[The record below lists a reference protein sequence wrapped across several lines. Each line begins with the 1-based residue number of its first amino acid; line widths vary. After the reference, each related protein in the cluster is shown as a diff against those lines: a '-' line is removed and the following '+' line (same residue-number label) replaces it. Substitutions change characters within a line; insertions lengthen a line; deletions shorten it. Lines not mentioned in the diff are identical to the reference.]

1 MKSARRNISTH
12 ILPAHHT
19 ITLNNVTIKG
29 EPINQLGNK
38 QWCFNMPASADVKNC
53 IELEL

>member
-1 MKSARRNISTH
+1 MKSARRIISTL

-29 EPINQLGNK
+29 EPVNQGFNK
-38 QWCFNMPASADVKNC
+38 QRCLICRQAPM
-53 IELEL
+53 LQLY

>member
-19 ITLNNVTIKG
+19 ITLNNVTIKA
-29 EPINQLGNK
+29 EPVNQGFNK
-38 QWCFNMPASADVKNC
+38 QWCFNMPASADAEIVLN
-53 IELEL
+53 